1 MLTTTIISLLLSWI
15 EINTDYSTKNF
26 KTKIV
31 EVSKKE
37 IQKIACGGKCPII
50 AFYKPE
56 EAIYISKMNFE
67 KNYCNQSIL
76 LHEMIHVLQSKKIE
90 NVFKEKEAYLHVLH
104 RRSLCMDVH
113 ASQRESLYWTCLG
126 GMHAPSDAKYGRIQ
140 RSRVLLRLNMAHLD
154 NDVLLGSLVHCVGDQ
169 QASWR
174 RETHSWKGEEEKS
187 NSGERRNSHLI
198 LGLPLLL
205 HLTALFA

>member
-1 MLTTTIISLLLSWI
+1 MLTAAIISSLLNWI
-15 EINTDYSTKNF
+15 ELNTRYNTKNF

-90 NVFKEKEAYLHVLH
+90 NVFKEKEAYLL
-104 RRSLCMDVH
+104 
-113 ASQRESLYWTCLG
+113 QN
-126 GMHAPSDAKYGRIQ
+126 KF
-140 RSRVLLRLNMAHLD
+140 LL
-154 NDVLLGSLVHCVGDQ
+154 
-169 QASWR
+169 
-174 RETHSWKGEEEKS
+174 EKS
-187 NSGERRNSHLI
+187 DSEN
-198 LGLPLLL
+198 L
-205 HLTALFA
+205 HFKLNVRKCRSIQKF

>member
-1 MLTTTIISLLLSWI
+1 MLTAAIIFSLLNWI
-15 EINTDYSTKNF
+15 ELNTRYNTKNF

-37 IQKIACGGKCPII
+37 IQRIACGGKCPII

-90 NVFKEKEAYLHVLH
+90 NVFKEKEAYLL
-104 RRSLCMDVH
+104 
-113 ASQRESLYWTCLG
+113 QN
-126 GMHAPSDAKYGRIQ
+126 KF
-140 RSRVLLRLNMAHLD
+140 LL
-154 NDVLLGSLVHCVGDQ
+154 
-169 QASWR
+169 
-174 RETHSWKGEEEKS
+174 EKS
-187 NSGERRNSHLI
+187 DSEN
-198 LGLPLLL
+198 L
-205 HLTALFA
+205 HFKLNVRKCRSIQKI

>member
-1 MLTTTIISLLLSWI
+1 MLTAAIISSLLNWI
-15 EINTDYSTKNF
+15 ELNTSYNTKNF

-76 LHEMIHVLQSKKIE
+76 LHEMIHVLQNKKIE
-90 NVFKEKEAYLHVLH
+90 NVFKEKEAYLLQNKFI
-104 RRSLCMDVH
+104 L
-113 ASQRESLYWTCLG
+113 
-126 GMHAPSDAKYGRIQ
+126 
-140 RSRVLLRLNMAHLD
+140 
-154 NDVLLGSLVHCVGDQ
+154 
-169 QASWR
+169 
-174 RETHSWKGEEEKS
+174 EKS
-187 NSGERRNSHLI
+187 YSEN
-198 LGLPLLL
+198 L
-205 HLTALFA
+205 HFKLNVRKFRSIQKI

>member
-1 MLTTTIISLLLSWI
+1 MLTAAIISSLLNWI
-15 EINTDYSTKNF
+15 ELNTHYNTKNF

-76 LHEMIHVLQSKKIE
+76 LHEMIHVFQSKKIE
-90 NVFKEKEAYLHVLH
+90 NVFKEKEAYLL
-104 RRSLCMDVH
+104 
-113 ASQRESLYWTCLG
+113 QN
-126 GMHAPSDAKYGRIQ
+126 KF
-140 RSRVLLRLNMAHLD
+140 LL
-154 NDVLLGSLVHCVGDQ
+154 
-169 QASWR
+169 
-174 RETHSWKGEEEKS
+174 EKS
-187 NSGERRNSHLI
+187 DSEN
-198 LGLPLLL
+198 L
-205 HLTALFA
+205 HFKLNVRKCRSIQKI

>member
-1 MLTTTIISLLLSWI
+1 MLTAAIISSLLNWI
-15 EINTDYSTKNF
+15 ELNTRYNTKNF

-37 IQKIACGGKCPII
+37 IQRIACGGKCPII

-90 NVFKEKEAYLHVLH
+90 NVFKEKEAYLL
-104 RRSLCMDVH
+104 
-113 ASQRESLYWTCLG
+113 QN
-126 GMHAPSDAKYGRIQ
+126 KF
-140 RSRVLLRLNMAHLD
+140 LL
-154 NDVLLGSLVHCVGDQ
+154 
-169 QASWR
+169 
-174 RETHSWKGEEEKS
+174 EKS
-187 NSGERRNSHLI
+187 DIEN
-198 LGLPLLL
+198 L
-205 HLTALFA
+205 HFKLNVRKCRSIQKI

>member
-1 MLTTTIISLLLSWI
+1 MLTVAIISSLLNWI
-15 EINTDYSTKNF
+15 ELNTHYNTKNF

-90 NVFKEKEAYLHVLH
+90 NVFKEKEAYLL
-104 RRSLCMDVH
+104 
-113 ASQRESLYWTCLG
+113 QN
-126 GMHAPSDAKYGRIQ
+126 KF
-140 RSRVLLRLNMAHLD
+140 LL
-154 NDVLLGSLVHCVGDQ
+154 
-169 QASWR
+169 
-174 RETHSWKGEEEKS
+174 EKS
-187 NSGERRNSHLI
+187 DSEN
-198 LGLPLLL
+198 L
-205 HLTALFA
+205 HFKLNVRKCRSIQKI

>member
-1 MLTTTIISLLLSWI
+1 MLTAAIIYSLLNWI
-15 EINTDYSTKNF
+15 ELNTNYNTKNF

-31 EVSKKE
+31 EVSKNE

-90 NVFKEKEAYLHVLH
+90 NVFKEKEAYLL
-104 RRSLCMDVH
+104 
-113 ASQRESLYWTCLG
+113 QN
-126 GMHAPSDAKYGRIQ
+126 KF
-140 RSRVLLRLNMAHLD
+140 LL
-154 NDVLLGSLVHCVGDQ
+154 
-169 QASWR
+169 
-174 RETHSWKGEEEKS
+174 EKS
-187 NSGERRNSHLI
+187 DSEN
-198 LGLPLLL
+198 L
-205 HLTALFA
+205 HFKLNVRKCRSIQKI

>member
-1 MLTTTIISLLLSWI
+1 MLTAAIISSLLNWI
-15 EINTDYSTKNF
+15 ELNTRYNTKNF

-37 IQKIACGGKCPII
+37 IQRIACGGKCPII

-90 NVFKEKEAYLHVLH
+90 NVFKEKEAYLL
-104 RRSLCMDVH
+104 
-113 ASQRESLYWTCLG
+113 QN
-126 GMHAPSDAKYGRIQ
+126 KF
-140 RSRVLLRLNMAHLD
+140 LL
-154 NDVLLGSLVHCVGDQ
+154 
-169 QASWR
+169 
-174 RETHSWKGEEEKS
+174 EKS
-187 NSGERRNSHLI
+187 DSEN
-198 LGLPLLL
+198 L
-205 HLTALFA
+205 HFKLNVRKCRSIQKI

>member
-1 MLTTTIISLLLSWI
+1 MLTAAIISSLLNWI
-15 EINTDYSTKNF
+15 ELNTSYNTKNF

-90 NVFKEKEAYLHVLH
+90 NVFKEKEAYLL
-104 RRSLCMDVH
+104 
-113 ASQRESLYWTCLG
+113 QN
-126 GMHAPSDAKYGRIQ
+126 KF
-140 RSRVLLRLNMAHLD
+140 LL
-154 NDVLLGSLVHCVGDQ
+154 
-169 QASWR
+169 
-174 RETHSWKGEEEKS
+174 EKS
-187 NSGERRNSHLI
+187 DSEN
-198 LGLPLLL
+198 L
-205 HLTALFA
+205 HFKLNVRKCRSIQKI

>member
-1 MLTTTIISLLLSWI
+1 MLTAAIISSLLNWI
-15 EINTDYSTKNF
+15 ELNTSYNTKNF

-37 IQKIACGGKCPII
+37 IQNIACGGKCPII

-90 NVFKEKEAYLHVLH
+90 NVFKEKEAYLL
-104 RRSLCMDVH
+104 
-113 ASQRESLYWTCLG
+113 QN
-126 GMHAPSDAKYGRIQ
+126 KF
-140 RSRVLLRLNMAHLD
+140 LL
-154 NDVLLGSLVHCVGDQ
+154 
-169 QASWR
+169 
-174 RETHSWKGEEEKS
+174 EKS
-187 NSGERRNSHLI
+187 DIEN
-198 LGLPLLL
+198 L
-205 HLTALFA
+205 HFKLNVRKCRSIQKI

>member
-1 MLTTTIISLLLSWI
+1 MLTAAIISTLLNWI
-15 EINTDYSTKNF
+15 ELNTSYNTKNF

-37 IQKIACGGKCPII
+37 IQRIACGGKCPII

-90 NVFKEKEAYLHVLH
+90 NVFKEKEAYLL
-104 RRSLCMDVH
+104 
-113 ASQRESLYWTCLG
+113 QN
-126 GMHAPSDAKYGRIQ
+126 KF
-140 RSRVLLRLNMAHLD
+140 LL
-154 NDVLLGSLVHCVGDQ
+154 
-169 QASWR
+169 
-174 RETHSWKGEEEKS
+174 EKS
-187 NSGERRNSHLI
+187 DSEN
-198 LGLPLLL
+198 L
-205 HLTALFA
+205 HLNLNVRKCRSIQKI

>member
-1 MLTTTIISLLLSWI
+1 MLTAAIISSLLNWI
-15 EINTDYSTKNF
+15 ELNTRYNTKNF

-37 IQKIACGGKCPII
+37 IQNIACGGKCPII

-90 NVFKEKEAYLHVLH
+90 NVFKEKEAYLL
-104 RRSLCMDVH
+104 
-113 ASQRESLYWTCLG
+113 QN
-126 GMHAPSDAKYGRIQ
+126 KF
-140 RSRVLLRLNMAHLD
+140 LL
-154 NDVLLGSLVHCVGDQ
+154 
-169 QASWR
+169 
-174 RETHSWKGEEEKS
+174 EKS
-187 NSGERRNSHLI
+187 DSEN
-198 LGLPLLL
+198 L
-205 HLTALFA
+205 HFKLNVRKCRSIQKI

>member
-1 MLTTTIISLLLSWI
+1 MLTAAIISSLLNWI
-15 EINTDYSTKNF
+15 ELNTRYNTKNF

-76 LHEMIHVLQSKKIE
+76 LHEMIHVFQSEKIE
-90 NVFKEKEAYLHVLH
+90 NVFKEKEAYLL
-104 RRSLCMDVH
+104 
-113 ASQRESLYWTCLG
+113 QN
-126 GMHAPSDAKYGRIQ
+126 KF
-140 RSRVLLRLNMAHLD
+140 LL
-154 NDVLLGSLVHCVGDQ
+154 
-169 QASWR
+169 
-174 RETHSWKGEEEKS
+174 EKS
-187 NSGERRNSHLI
+187 NSEN
-198 LGLPLLL
+198 L
-205 HLTALFA
+205 HFNLNVRKCRSIQKI

>member
-1 MLTTTIISLLLSWI
+1 MLTAAIISSLLNWI
-15 EINTDYSTKNF
+15 ELNTHYDTKNF

-90 NVFKEKEAYLHVLH
+90 NVFKEKEAYLL
-104 RRSLCMDVH
+104 
-113 ASQRESLYWTCLG
+113 QN
-126 GMHAPSDAKYGRIQ
+126 KF
-140 RSRVLLRLNMAHLD
+140 LL
-154 NDVLLGSLVHCVGDQ
+154 
-169 QASWR
+169 
-174 RETHSWKGEEEKS
+174 EKS
-187 NSGERRNSHLI
+187 DSEN
-198 LGLPLLL
+198 L
-205 HLTALFA
+205 HFKLNVRKCRSIQKI

>member
-1 MLTTTIISLLLSWI
+1 MLTAAIISSLLNWI
-15 EINTDYSTKNF
+15 ELNTHYNTKNF

-90 NVFKEKEAYLHVLH
+90 NVFKEKEAYLL
-104 RRSLCMDVH
+104 
-113 ASQRESLYWTCLG
+113 QN
-126 GMHAPSDAKYGRIQ
+126 KF
-140 RSRVLLRLNMAHLD
+140 LL
-154 NDVLLGSLVHCVGDQ
+154 
-169 QASWR
+169 
-174 RETHSWKGEEEKS
+174 EKS
-187 NSGERRNSHLI
+187 DSEN
-198 LGLPLLL
+198 L
-205 HLTALFA
+205 HFKLNVRKCRSIQKI